1 MSDLNQPLQ
10 NKNEKEQISTKRKL
24 GYYFTLCLG
33 GVFYIISIINFFGS
47 VFGGENSYMYA
58 VLAAL
63 ITLLC
68 PLWKKPFSQ
77 VLSQLREPSRKLTFY
92 LLILSLIG
100 LFIVNILDIK
110 YAQLLLIGVIIFS
123 GIWLS
128 LSYYENGQET
138 LLQFIKNCFGSNKG
152 NNESNKTNN
161 DNNSGNGDNNV

>member
-1 MSDLNQPLQ
+1 MMYSSSSLAT
-10 NKNEKEQISTKRKL
+10 ISP
-24 GYYFTLCLG
+24 
-33 GVFYIISIINFFGS
+33 V
-47 VFGGENSYMYA
+47 
-58 VLAAL
+58 
-63 ITLLC
+63 
-68 PLWKKPFSQ
+68 WKKPFSQ